1 MAIDF
6 SILDKSAPMPSEV
19 AGNGGSS
26 PISLE
31 KNNIIDLSKAAPSLK
46 RVKFTGGWDVAKKA
60 GEQFDLDISVFC
72 VDYAGK
78 VGNLMTEVVWYK
90 NLDKRGMVHSVDNR
104 TGDGE
109 GDDEYVN
116 ITLDDVS
123 RDYQKLLFT
132 VSIFNAE
139 EFKQTFGR
147 VSNAFTRLVDID
159 TGREI
164 VRFNLTGDYSTDT
177 FLFVG
182 ELVRNGDNSWAF
194 HTIGQ
199 GSNLNL
205 LTFWEK
211 YR

>member
-6 SILDKSAPMPSEV
+6 SILDKNAPKPSEV
-19 AGNGGSS
+19 AGNGGSA

-31 KNNIIDLSKAAPSLK
+31 KNSIIDLSKAAPSLK
-46 RVKFTGGWDVAKKA
+46 RVKFTGGWDIAKQE

-72 VDYAGK
+72 VDYKGK
-78 VGNLMTEVVWYK
+78 VGDLRTEAVWYL
-90 NLDKRGMVHSVDNR
+90 NLDKRGILHSVDNR
-104 TGDGE
+104 TGEGE

-116 ITLDDVS
+116 INLDDVS
-123 RDYQKLLFT
+123 RDYQRLLFT
-132 VSIFNAE
+132 VSIYEAE
-139 EFKQTFGR
+139 KLRQTFGR

-164 VRFNLTGDYSTDT
+164 VRYNLTGDYSTDT

-199 GSNLNL
+199 GSNDNL
-205 LTFWEK
+205 LTFWERYK
-211 YR
+211 

>member
-19 AGNGGSS
+19 SGNGGSS

-31 KNNIIDLSKAAPSLK
+31 KNSIIDLSKAAPSLK

-78 VGNLMTEVVWYK
+78 VGDLRTEAVWYN
-90 NLDKRGMVHSVDNR
+90 NLDKRGMVHSEDNR

-109 GDDEYVN
+109 GDDEFVN

-123 RDYQKLLFT
+123 SNYQRLLFT

-164 VRFNLTGDYSTDT
+164 VRYNLTGDYSTDT

-199 GSNLNL
+199 GSNDNI
-205 LTFWEK
+205 LTFWERYK
-211 YR
+211 

>member
-6 SILDKSAPMPSEV
+6 STLDKSAPMPSEV

-26 PISLE
+26 PISLD

-78 VGNLMTEVVWYK
+78 VGNLMTEAVWYK

>member
-78 VGNLMTEVVWYK
+78 VGNLMTEAVWYK

-104 TGDGE
+104 TGDGA

>member
-6 SILDKSAPMPSEV
+6 SILDKSAPKPSEV
-19 AGNGGSS
+19 VGNGGSS

-31 KNNIIDLSKAAPSLK
+31 KNSIIDLSKAAPSLK
-46 RVKFTGGWDVAKKA
+46 RVKFTGGWDIAKQE

-72 VDYAGK
+72 VDYKGK
-78 VGNLMTEVVWYK
+78 VGDLRTEAVWYQ
-90 NLDKRGMVHSVDNR
+90 NLDKRGILHSADNR
-104 TGDGE
+104 TGEGE
-109 GDDEYVN
+109 GDDEYVS

-123 RDYQKLLFT
+123 RDYQRLLFT
-132 VSIFNAE
+132 VSIYEAE
-139 EFKQTFGR
+139 KLKQTFGR

-164 VRFNLTGDYSTDT
+164 VRYNLTGDYSTDT

-182 ELVRNGDNSWAF
+182 ELVRNRDNSWAF

-199 GSNLNL
+199 GSNDNL
-205 LTFWEK
+205 LTFWERYK
-211 YR
+211 

>member
-78 VGNLMTEVVWYK
+78 VGDLRTEAVWYK

>member
-26 PISLE
+26 PISLA
-31 KNNIIDLSKAAPSLK
+31 KNSIIDLSKAAPSLK
-46 RVKFTGGWDVAKKA
+46 RVKFTGGWDIAKQA

-78 VGNLMTEVVWYK
+78 VGDLRTEAVWYQ
-90 NLDKRGMVHSVDNR
+90 NLEKRGIIHSADNR
-104 TGDGE
+104 TGEGE
-109 GDDEYVN
+109 GDDESVCIN
-116 ITLDDVS
+116 LDDVS

-132 VSIFNAE
+132 ISIYDAE
-139 EFKQTFGR
+139 KLKQTFGR

-164 VRFNLTGDYSTDT
+164 VRYNLTGDYSTDT

-211 YR
+211 YK

>member
-78 VGNLMTEVVWYK
+78 VGNLMTEAVWYK

-139 EFKQTFGR
+139 EVKQTFGR